1 MSWFNRFTTGRIPA
15 DAKRATMAE
24 LDEPAEEP
32 NFNLF
37 ESFGLFQ
44 RQIINQSF
52 NGLAYN
58 TREHFA
64 HC

>member
-1 MSWFNRFTTGRIPA
+1 
-15 DAKRATMAE
+15 MAE
-24 LDEPAEEP
+24 LDEPVDEP

-37 ESFGLFQ
+37 ESFGLLS
-44 RQIINQSF
+44 RQIINSV
-52 NGLAYN
+52 AYN